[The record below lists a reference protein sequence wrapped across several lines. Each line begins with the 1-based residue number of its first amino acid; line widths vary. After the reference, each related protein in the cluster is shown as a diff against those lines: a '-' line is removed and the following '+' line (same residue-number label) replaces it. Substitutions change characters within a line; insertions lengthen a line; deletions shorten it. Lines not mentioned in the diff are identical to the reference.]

1 MERLGMSGFSKTKLR
16 FLWGRLNS
24 SFWFVPA
31 VLVVASL
38 LLLYVMEYLDRS
50 FVSGVSGQALVFSGG
65 ASAAR
70 SLLGAISGG
79 IITVTATSFSLAIVT
94 LTLASSQYTPRV
106 MQNFLADRGIQ
117 VVLGVFLGTFTYC
130 IQVLRLIRAPSGA
143 AAEPFIPVL
152 SLTVA
157 VVLALACVG
166 LLIYFIHHVADMI
179 QSSSIVKGAHLDSL
193 RYIRG
198 LEDLDDSPPTQSW
211 EFPVT
216 GREPMVLLC
225 RESGYVQHIELRPIA
240 EAVGKL
246 SSAGGGTTFVDIP
259 SGPGFF
265 VSAGLPIAR
274 IWSPEGSEAGS
285 EVENRVHKAI
295 VLGKERSFQQDF
307 AFGLRQLSDIAI
319 LGLSPGI
326 NDPTTSMQAMDRI
339 EAILIALGDKSLPG
353 GLQEYEVE
361 GSKVVVRVG
370 YYGFDDV
377 VGLGLDQIRRSAF
390 TSGQVAVLDRFLE
403 LVDRAIQANEPPD
416 RRHALWERAFAVAR
430 LAPKEITDPR
440 DAGNLVLHAVRV
452 GAPLLDT
459 RLRDKV
465 YSDLQDLASFS
476 EGLTGDDRV
485 REEIEAALDGSGIE
499 TREWN

>member
-1 MERLGMSGFSKTKLR
+1 MSERRLR

-31 VLVVASL
+31 LLVAASL
-38 LLLYVMEYLDRS
+38 LLFYVMEYLDRS
-50 FVSGVSGQALVFSGG
+50 FVSGITGQTLVFSGG
-65 ASAAR
+65 ADAAR

-117 VVLGVFLGTFTYC
+117 VVLGIFLGTFTYC
-130 IQVLRLIRAPSGA
+130 IQVLRIIRTPNGSS
-143 AAEPFIPVL
+143 AEPFVPVL
-152 SLTVA
+152 SLTAA
-157 VVLALACVG
+157 VVLTLLCVG

-193 RYIRG
+193 KYIRG
-198 LEDLDDSPPTQSW
+198 LEDLGESARAEAGESPMTVGAPT
-211 EFPVT
+211 PT
-216 GREPMVLLC
+216 VLLC
-225 RESGYVQHIELRPIA
+225 RESGYVQHLELRSIA
-240 EAVGKL
+240 EAVGSL
-246 SSAGGGTTFVDIP
+246 SSTGNGKTFVDIP

-274 IWSPEGSEAGS
+274 IWSPEGAEADAK
-285 EVENRVHKAI
+285 VQNKVHKAI
-295 VLGKERSFQQDF
+295 VTGKERSFQEDF

-326 NDPTTSMQAMDRI
+326 NDPTSSMQAMDRI
-339 EAILIALGDKSLPG
+339 EAILIALGTKAMPG
-353 GLQEYEVE
+353 GLQEYEIQ
-361 GSKVVVRVG
+361 GSTVVLRVG

-403 LVDRAIQANEPPD
+403 LVGRVMWANPVEDRLYS
-416 RRHALWERAFAVAR
+416 LWERAFAVAR
-430 LAPKEITDPR
+430 LAPQEITDPR
-440 DAGNLVLHAVRV
+440 DARNLALHAVKV
-452 GAPLLDT
+452 AAPLLDT
-459 RLRDKV
+459 GISEKVSADLRA
-465 YSDLQDLASFS
+465 LAHSC
-476 EGLTGDDRV
+476 EGLPGAGLVEERV
-485 REEIEAALDGSGIE
+485 EAALSSSNIRAGE
-499 TREWN
+499 